1 MPALFKQLRITHT
14 DGTEIVCDGHSADLV
29 RFEMHFDMGASV
41 VYDDLR
47 LTYIWFFAYAAES
60 RINSELGSFEQ
71 WMETIE
77 SVEVIGD
84 ETENPPSEPTPTP
97 SP

>member
-1 MPALFKQLRITHT
+1 MPALFKQFKIVHT
-14 DGTEIVCDGHSADLV
+14 DGTEIICDGHSADLV
-29 RFEMHFDMGASV
+29 RFEMHFDLSGSV
-41 VYDDLR
+41 VYEGMR
-47 LTYIWFFAYAAES
+47 ITYIWFFAYAAES
-60 RINSELGSFEQ
+60 RVNPGLGSFDQ

-84 ETENPPSEPTPTP
+84 ESENPSQDPTPTP

>member
-1 MPALFKQLRITHT
+1 MPALFKQLRLTHT
-14 DGTEIVCDGHSADLV
+14 DGNEIICDGHSADLV
-29 RFEMHFDMGASV
+29 RFEMHFDLGASV

-60 RINSELGSFEQ
+60 RTNPGLGSFEQ
-71 WMETIE
+71 WMETVDG
-77 SVEVIGD
+77 VEVIGD
-84 ETENPPSEPTPTP
+84 ETENPPSEQTPTP